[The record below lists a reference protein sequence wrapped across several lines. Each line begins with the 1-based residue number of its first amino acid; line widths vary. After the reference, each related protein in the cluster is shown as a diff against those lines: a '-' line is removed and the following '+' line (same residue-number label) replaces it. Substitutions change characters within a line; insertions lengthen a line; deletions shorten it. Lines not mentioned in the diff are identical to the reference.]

1 VIRHLNGLIF
11 DCLSFTE
18 DLITSLSTT
27 DSETPVSSSSLKK
40 TEVEHLQKWKKNIG
54 FNNMIGL
61 NQKILILNRFAT
73 DKMIL

>member
-1 VIRHLNGLIF
+1 MIEMSRKILILKTF
-11 DCLSFTE
+11 VPKMIFFN
-18 DLITSLSTT
+18 
-27 DSETPVSSSSLKK
+27 PSLKK

-54 FNNMIGL
+54 FNNVIGL